1 MSEFELNA
9 EEANPFDDATPS
21 ALPAPLEVAA
31 GSTEEEL
38 SSWAQR
44 VRPSFGKNRQNYNFA
59 VCDALAATGFAPTAN
74 MLLRVGRWG
83 TSSSVQ
89 ADTKAWFQALAER
102 LKQLEA
108 SIPLAARRQ
117 ANQLIEALYK
127 DAHEFVIADAVAPL
141 QQKLDLAN
149 AECAALMDVRDEYA
163 SAKAVLREELLDVK
177 EKLGLKTTQNER
189 LHELLADANL
199 AFSGEQVAHAS
210 TRDTAAAGAAQAKQ
224 ALLEV
229 SAASSRELLAANTQ
243 AEAERRRLMLASDGE
258 RVEHAKRLGAV
269 SAELVRLKEAYD
281 LLTGASAQLTQA
293 KAVAEARVEG
303 LERLLD
309 VEQKQSKE
317 KDAVITQLRSP
328 EFDLFIVER
337 FVREIRSAGVELL
350 QGPNFNAEALA
361 AHFGVSLH
369 SVAPM
374 VAKLRPYKTLLDLE
388 ADDRKS

>member
-9 EEANPFDDATPS
+9 EDKNPFNDATPS
-21 ALPAPLEVAA
+21 APPAPLEVAT

-44 VRPSFGKNRQNYNFA
+44 VRPSFGKNRQHYNFA
-59 VCDALAATGFAPTAN
+59 VCDALAAAGFAPTAN

-108 SIPLAARRQ
+108 NIPLAARRQ
-117 ANQLIEALYK
+117 ANQLIETLYK
-127 DAHEFVIADAVAPL
+127 DAQDFVIADAVAPL
-141 QQKLDLAN
+141 QQKLDSVS
-149 AECAALMDVRDEYA
+149 AECAALMDVRDELA
-163 SAKAVLREELLDVK
+163 DANAVLGEELLGGK

-189 LHELLADANL
+189 LHELLAEATL
-199 AFSGEQVAHAS
+199 AFNEEQAAHAA
-210 TRDTAAAGAAQAKQ
+210 TKVEATAGATRAKQ
-224 ALLEV
+224 AFLEAV
-229 SAASSRELLAANTQ
+229 AASSRELLAANTL
-243 AEAERRRLMLASDGE
+243 AEAERRRLMLATDGE

-369 SVAPM
+369 SVAPI
-374 VAKLRPYKTLLDLE
+374 VAKLRPYKTLLNLE